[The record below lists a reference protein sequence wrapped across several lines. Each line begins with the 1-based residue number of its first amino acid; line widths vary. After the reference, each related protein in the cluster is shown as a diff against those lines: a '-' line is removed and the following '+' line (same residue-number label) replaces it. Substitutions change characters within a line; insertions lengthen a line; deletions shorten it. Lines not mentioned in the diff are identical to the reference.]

1 MKKLFALVIAF
12 ATFSCTSNAQ
22 KTSFSETA
30 LSETLLAQTEVRS
43 LLKTLSKS
51 KKEKQQ

>member
-30 LSETLLAQTEVRS
+30 LSETLLATD
-43 LLKTLSKS
+43 
-51 KKEKQQ
+51 